1 MPTQRKW
8 LILIGFDWSPRPGVV
23 IAYRAGQIA
32 TGLTRA
38 CRERAGARIQEIR
51 DR

>member
-23 IAYRAGQIA
+23 IAYRRGQIA
-32 TGLTRA
+32 KGLTRA
-38 CRERAGARIQEIR
+38 CIKRAGNRVKYLG
-51 DR
+51 